1 MQKYIIVIT
10 YLILSNISY
19 TVSIK
24 KSIELLAL
32 TTSSKEVLGV
42 NFLNTTC
49 IVSVALLQ
57 RRFI

>member
-19 TVSIK
+19 AVLTK

-42 NFLNTTC
+42 NFLNTTY
-49 IVSVALLQ
+49 ITSAALLQ
-57 RRFI
+57 KKFI